1 MRRRALEIVSS
12 LARQNSDELFL
23 DFCLHHGEDLDLES
37 ALGLLAQTQY
47 PDINH
52 TAYQAVLDLWASEL
66 FEEVEQSPEPE
77 QKLSLLNHY
86 LFKKLQFTGQQHGY
100 QDPESCYLNRVMDK
114 RSGSAITLSVI
125 YILLGRRLQLPLAW
139 RRFTGSFRLPLPGSH
154 PRNLCGRFSGGKFW
168 TKVECIRQLLTSHH
182 GVHDGYLT
190 PLVPVGYCSGCAR
203 RCTRRMPSWTW
214 WRRLPE
220 YNDTCWHWQNNDSR
234 LNSFS
239 PSLSVNFAWFLPRQ
253 GMYRIG
259 PFKPLHCFMKNLLP
273 NKQRIL
279 AAKFEVTPEPDG
291 FKGLWGAVASI
302 CFDNGV
308 AQNIFATVP
317 CCGIPELA
325 TITVGAKDD
334 YLIEQLVDLGYVTLT
349 K

>member
-1 MRRRALEIVSS
+1 MQALINKSAIDCLPERQRVALISLLVDDDPTIYHLVRIKLLSCGFQACEWLRPHLLSSDPVMRRRALEIVHS

-47 PDINH
+47 PDINR

-125 YILLGRRLQLPLAW
+125 YILLGRRLQLPLA
-139 RRFTGSFRLPLPGSH
+139 GVALPGH
-154 PRNLCGRFSGGKFW
+154 FVCRYQDPTREIYVDVFRGGKFW

-190 PLVPVGYCSGCAR
+190 PIS
-203 RCTRRMPSWTW
+203 
-214 WRRLPE
+214 
-220 YNDTCWHWQNNDSR
+220 SR
-234 LNSFS
+234 
-239 PSLSVNFAWFLPRQ
+239 
-253 GMYRIG
+253 
-259 PFKPLHCFMKNLLP
+259 
-273 NKQRIL
+273 RIL
-279 AAKFEVTPEPDG
+279 LRMCATLHQAYAQLDMVEEAARVQRY
-291 FKGLWGAVASI
+291 L
-302 CFDNGV
+302 
-308 AQNIFATVP
+308 
-317 CCGIPELA
+317 LA
-325 TITVGAKDD
+325 LAK
-334 YLIEQLVDLGYVTLT
+334 
-349 K
+349 